1 MTDFT
6 NAFWDW
12 YVGIVTI
19 VSILACGLLLWIA
32 GKTTVKTGADK
43 INDGTTG
50 HVWDE
55 DLRELNNPLPL
66 WWMWLFVVTIIFS
79 IVYLIIFP
87 GLGSFKGLLMWSQEK
102 EHAIDVKAL
111 AAQHAPL
118 YAKYATQTVE
128 QLSKDPQ
135 ALKLGERL
143 FTNNCAQCHGSEGR
157 GSKSYPNLTNPD
169 SAWLGA
175 RDYAHIV
182 KTVTEGRIGVMPPMA
197 AAVGDDEKISDLTQY
212 VLSLS
217 ASPHDRD
224 KAAKGSASFATCS
237 ACHGADGRGNKLL
250 GAPNLTDS
258 YWLYGSGAEVIKQSI
273 LNGRSNVMPAQA
285 GKLSP
290 EQIRIVSAYVLS
302 LGPKVS
308 GQP

>member
-6 NAFWDW
+6 NEFWPW
-12 YVGIVTI
+12 YIGVISV

-32 GKTTVKTGADK
+32 GKTTTKVGADK
-43 INDGTTG
+43 NNDGTTG

-66 WWMWLFVVTIIFS
+66 WWMGLFVTTIIFS
-79 IVYLIIFP
+79 IVYLLAYP
-87 GLGSFKGLLMWSQEK
+87 GLGSFTGLLGWTQVK
-102 EHAIDVKAL
+102 EHAQDVKAL
-111 AAQHAPL
+111 AAQQAPL
-118 YAKYATQTVE
+118 YEKYSAQTVE
-128 QLSKDPQ
+128 ALSQDPQ

-143 FTNNCAQCHGSEGR
+143 FTNNCALCHGSEGR
-157 GSKSYPNLTNPD
+157 GSKSYPNLTNPN

-175 RDYAHIV
+175 RDSAHIV

-197 AAVGDDEKISDLTQY
+197 AAVGDDEKIGELSQY
-212 VLSLS
+212 ILSLS
-217 ASPHDRD
+217 GSTHDAK
-224 KAAKGSASFATCS
+224 KAARGSAAFATCA
-237 ACHGADGRGNKLL
+237 ACHGADGKGNKVL

-258 YWLYGSGAEVIKQSI
+258 YWLYGTGEEAIKQSI
-273 LNGRSNVMPAQA
+273 LKGRNNVMPSQA

-302 LGPKVS
+302 LGPK
-308 GQP
+308 PNN